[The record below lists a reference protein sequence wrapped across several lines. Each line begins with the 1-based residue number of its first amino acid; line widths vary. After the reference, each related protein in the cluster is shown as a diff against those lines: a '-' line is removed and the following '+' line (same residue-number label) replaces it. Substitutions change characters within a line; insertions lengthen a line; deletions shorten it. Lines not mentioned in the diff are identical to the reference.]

1 MRKEKP
7 MKKVV
12 VMIVLAI
19 TVSVT
24 ALPFVTGTPAVYAD
38 EGGGEA

>member
-1 MRKEKP
+1 

-12 VMIVLAI
+12 AVIMLAI
-19 TVSVT
+19 AVSVT

-38 EGGGEA
+38 EGAGSD